1 MKRGMPLPCE
11 MAGICETQVVNVAV
25 VGHVEWIRF
34 CRVER
39 MPAAGEISHSTAE
52 WEQAGG
58 GGGVAAIQL
67 AQLAGEAML
76 FTALGDDELGRRS
89 RAELESRGVRV
100 LASTSREPQRW
111 AFTHV
116 DDAGERT
123 ITTVGRKLRPR
134 GNDDTLPWHELK
146 GADAVFFV
154 AGDEDALR
162 RARAARV
169 LTATSREL
177 AVLKRGAVGLDA
189 VIGSGKDEAERYHP
203 GDLDPPPALVVTT
216 AGALGGWSQPGGPF
230 SAAALP
236 APLEDA
242 YGAGDC
248 FAAGLTY
255 ALGAGDAPAEA
266 IAFAARCGAAAMT
279 GRGVA
284 PQSVAH
290 LS

>member
-1 MKRGMPLPCE
+1 MK
-11 MAGICETQVVNVAV
+11 VAV

-39 MPAAGEISHSTAE
+39 VPAAGEIAHSLE
-52 WEQAGG
+52 NWEQAGG
-58 GGGVAAIQL
+58 GGAVAALQL
-67 AQLAGEAML
+67 ARLEGEATL
-76 FTALGDDELGRRS
+76 FTALGDDELGRRA
-89 RAELESRGVRV
+89 REELELRGVRV
-100 LASTSREPQRW
+100 CAATVREQQRW

-116 DDAGERT
+116 DETGERT

-134 GNDDTLPWHELK
+134 GNDDSLPWHELRD
-146 GADAVFFV
+146 ADAVFFV
-154 AGDEDALR
+154 AGDEDALV

-177 AVLKRGAVGLDA
+177 AVLRRAGVELDA
-189 VIGSGKDEAERYHP
+189 LIGSGKDNAERYHP
-203 GDLDPPPALVVTT
+203 GDIEPPPALVVST

-230 SAAALP
+230 SAAP
-236 APLEDA
+236 PPGPVEDT

-255 ALGAGDAPAEA
+255 ALACGEGSGEA
-266 IAFAARCGAAAMT
+266 IGFAARCGAAALT

-284 PQSVAH
+284 PQALA